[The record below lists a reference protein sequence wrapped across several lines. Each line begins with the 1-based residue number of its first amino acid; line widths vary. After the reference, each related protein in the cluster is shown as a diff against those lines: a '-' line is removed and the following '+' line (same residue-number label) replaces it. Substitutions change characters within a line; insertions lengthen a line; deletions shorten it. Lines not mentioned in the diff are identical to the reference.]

1 MPSLNAIGR
10 FFADVPRFVGAAGFR
25 AAVFVLPVD
34 RRLDLFAAGLRR
46 EAFLAGDFLAELFL
60 DADFLLVDLF
70 AADFLRVDLFAA
82 DFLRVDFFAADFL
95 RVDFFAAPPRRPA
108 FRAVFFLPPFRAAIG
123 ILLFY

>member
-10 FFADVPRFVGAAGFR
+10 FFADVPRFFGAGGFR
-25 AAVFVLPVD
+25 AAVFLLPVD
-34 RRLDLFAAGLRR
+34 RRLDFFAAGLRR

-60 DADFLLVDLF
+60 D
-70 AADFLRVDLFAA
+70 ADFLRVDLFAA

>member
-1 MPSLNAIGR
+1 MPSPNAIGR
-10 FFADVPRFVGAAGFR
+10 FFADVPRFFGAAGLR
-25 AAVFVLPVD
+25 AAVFFRGEDL
-34 RRLDLFAAGLRR
+34 RLDFFAVGLRR
-46 EAFLAGDFLAELFL
+46 EDF
-60 DADFLLVDLF
+60 F
-70 AADFLRVDLFAA
+70 AADLLRVDFFTA